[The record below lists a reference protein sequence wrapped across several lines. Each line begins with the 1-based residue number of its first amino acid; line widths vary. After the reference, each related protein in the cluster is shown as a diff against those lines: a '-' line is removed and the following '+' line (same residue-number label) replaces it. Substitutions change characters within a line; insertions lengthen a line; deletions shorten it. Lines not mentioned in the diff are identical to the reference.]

1 MRNIAVSVVCPVR
14 RKVVLS
20 DNEDVSPN
28 KVNSF
33 RPRYTKLPSVN
44 LPDMVKPAT
53 DMEEINRCTYQDGR
67 GDWRE
72 RTSKEQLWYLGD
84 PSRSNLSEVDKL
96 QGHRGSHNPISLRR
110 RKSERPV

>member
-1 MRNIAVSVVCPVR
+1 MR

-28 KVNSF
+28 KVNLF
-33 RPRYTKLPSVN
+33 RPRYTKLPSAN

-53 DMEEINRCTYQDGR
+53 DMEEIDMCIYQDGR

-72 RTSKEQLWYLGD
+72 RASKEHYGIWEILSVAGCRRSTICKGSGEAITRLVCGKG
-84 PSRSNLSEVDKL
+84 SRS
-96 QGHRGSHNPISLRR
+96 GP
-110 RKSERPV
+110 